1 MTVAAAGPAFS
12 VCAIARLLAGRR
24 HVAVGANSP
33 VPASAALLARAL
45 SGGSM
50 RVSILGSRRHNSFT
64 GLADLFDCATTGRL
78 DAFLLSPGQI
88 DGQANINMIGVGE
101 YPRMKVRWPGSHGS
115 PLVYMMIPNIILFRP
130 DHLRR
135 TLVPRVDFVS
145 APGTSP
151 PNVFRPG
158 GPAYLVTSLGIF
170 SFDRGR
176 ARFRLDSVHPGHAA
190 AEIRENTGFDYDVA
204 PSLGATQP
212 PDAAALRALAETV
225 SREVSEIYPQFA
237 ENLAADAVAL
247 AACTA

>member
-1 MTVAAAGPAFS
+1 MNPNGPAFLVS
-12 VCAIARLLAGRR
+12 TIARMLAGRK

-33 VPASAALLARAL
+33 IPASAALLARSL
-45 SGGSM
+45 SGGTM
-50 RVSILGSRRHNSFT
+50 RVSIIGSRRFSSVT

-78 DAFLLSPGQI
+78 DAFFLSPGQI

-135 TLVPRVDFVS
+135 TLVPRVDFIS

-158 GPAYLVTSLGIF
+158 GPSALVTSLATF
-170 SFDRGR
+170 AFDRAS
-176 ARFRLDSVHPGHAA
+176 ARFRLDTAHPGHSE
-190 AEIRENTGFDYDVA
+190 AEVRDNTGFDFDIA
-204 PSLGATQP
+204 PELRETP
-212 PDAAALRALAETV
+212 PPSAAQLRAITETAG
-225 SREVSEIYPQFA
+225 REVAEIYPQFA
-237 ENLAADAVAL
+237 ERLVAEAR
-247 AACTA
+247 AACAAVPA